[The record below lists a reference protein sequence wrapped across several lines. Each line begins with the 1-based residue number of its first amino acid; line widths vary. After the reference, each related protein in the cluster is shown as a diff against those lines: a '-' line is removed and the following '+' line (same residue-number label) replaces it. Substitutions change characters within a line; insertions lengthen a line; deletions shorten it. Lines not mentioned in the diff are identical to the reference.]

1 MRTRFKHLAN
11 RLRAS
16 VLLCGLLATA
26 ARAAEPVEWTARPGD
41 GPKAFARHHGSTL
54 EFRCTF
60 TGFGGAFAPDAD
72 LRLWYQT
79 NGMGQAWWSVPASR
93 SNDVLSASWPPT
105 ADPGADRISF
115 FFGAPS
121 NAYASA
127 VLRMQSSPGFTPNIL
142 QPPVLRLDFDGLDV
156 LNAPWATPAD
166 VSTALLAATNYT
178 DAAIRDY
185 AAGNETDPVWSAE
198 KSSYLPKSGGA
209 VTGETSVAGLAIT
222 ASPGW
227 PEYRILFGP
236 NSLDGTYIYW
246 DDQSGRF
253 ATWRTAYGGYRFAM
267 EDDLAAM
274 AQFATNYVNAATNAL
289 TMSTASALGSYLP
302 LSGGMLSGDLAF
314 SGSGA
319 IAYTGVWGVRLYA
332 NAGAAGNR
340 IYTNEGGT
348 WQSER
353 GLAWLDETTN
363 HVHAAAV
370 AATNYT
376 NASISPT
383 NPAFAAA
390 VRDVPITGA
399 DSTDLAEI
407 AEYGSYGTVG
417 AAILAL
423 ITGLAALKRGKVDG
437 ALGSGGWRV
446 TNGQRDYV
454 FASDTMADDE
464 STIARIGDL
473 RYPKHTLTTP
483 AGSATL
489 LDRACNKYV
498 GDSTFT
504 SCTFTLP
511 PAIDGQVRD
520 FLLDVD
526 NSANA
531 SDVAAEFYGLGT
543 GYALAVN
550 ADEVSSSKTAGEVL
564 AEMTVVEAGTR
575 ARLYFTEA
583 NQTQVA
589 TVGNESVDLPILTVQ
604 RMTIAPTTVQGGA

>member
-1 MRTRFKHLAN
+1 MKTRFKYLVI
-11 RLRAS
+11 
-16 VLLCGLLATA
+16 VLLCGVLAVA
-26 ARAAEPVEWTARPGD
+26 ARAAVPLSWETRPGSPAPVSFD
-41 GPKAFARHHGSTL
+41 RHHGETL
-54 EFRCTF
+54 ELRCTLS
-60 TGFGGAFAPDAD
+60 GFGQDGPVFAQGADI
-72 LRLWYQT
+72 RLWYQT
-79 NGMGQAWWSVPASR
+79 NGMGSVWWSAPAAVA
-93 SNDVLSASWPPT
+93 SNVVT
-105 ADPGADRISF
+105 ATWSPDLDPGADRVSIF
-115 FFGAPS
+115 LGAPS
-121 NAYASA
+121 NVYASA
-127 VLRMQSSPGFTPNIL
+127 VLRLRHSPGFTPASLPIPV
-142 QPPVLRLDFDGLDV
+142 PPLDFAGLEV
-156 LNAPWATPAD
+156 LNAPYYTQAE
-166 VSTALLAATNYT
+166 T
-178 DAAIRDY
+178 DARIVELSP
-185 AAGNETDPVWSAE
+185 AAQPPGN
-198 KSSYLPKSGGA
+198 YLA
-209 VTGETSVAGLAIT
+209 VS
-222 ASPGW
+222 
-227 PEYRILFGP
+227 
-236 NSLDGTYIYW
+236 N
-246 DDQSGRF
+246 
-253 ATWRTAYGGYRFAM
+253 
-267 EDDLAAM
+267 AAM
-274 AQFATNYVNAATNAL
+274 SAAAQSDLTSATNAL
-289 TMSTASALGSYLP
+289 AMSTASALGSYLP

-340 IYTNEGGT
+340 IYTNEGDT

-376 NASISPT
+376 DSSISPT

-390 VRDVPITGA
+390 VRNVPITGA
-399 DSTDLAEI
+399 DSSDLAEI

-423 ITGLAALKRGKVDG
+423 IAGLAALKRGKVDG

-454 FASDTMADDE
+454 FASDALADDE
-464 STIARIGDL
+464 STVARIGDM
-473 RYPKHTLTTP
+473 RYKKHTLTTP
-483 AGSATL
+483 AGAATL
-489 LDRACNKYV
+489 LDRAVNKYT
-498 GDSTFT
+498 GDSTFA

-511 PAIDGQVRD
+511 PAVEDKVRD

-526 NSANA
+526 NSANG

-543 GYALAVN
+543 DYALAVN
-550 ADEVSSSKTAGEVL
+550 ADDVSSSKTAGEVL

-604 RMTIAPTTVQGGA
+604 RMTIAPTTVQGGAA